1 MNSIRRIRGVA
12 TAALLL
18 LASTTVNAGSSAQ
31 SWLEN
36 YYQQPAPGRFESAVF
51 ELSRTGYFDQ
61 KGNVPLAIG
70 FLASVFAQHPDRAEA
85 WMSVSRVL
93 PVAHQRILAS
103 ALWYSNHTKG
113 TAHLRHLA
121 RNASTSVRQEIEGLI
136 ARGAPDLRAAE
147 VLSPESLNLQ
157 WGVFLATGET
167 QAIRNILAALG
178 SSTNDQL
185 AQDVRWSLAR
195 NAAQHERVL
204 AICRDELDRQPN
216 AVRETLRAVIA
227 DTERRQP
234 AS

>member
-1 MNSIRRIRGVA
+1 MNSFCRIRNAA

-18 LASTTVNAGSSAQ
+18 LASTASAASSTGQ

-36 YYQQPAPGRFESAVF
+36 YYQQPAPDRFESAVF
-51 ELSRTGYFDQ
+51 ELSRTGYFDEQ
-61 KGNVPLAIG
+61 GRVPLAIG

-103 ALWYSNHTKG
+103 ALWYSNHDKG
-113 TAHLRHLA
+113 AAHLRSLA
-121 RNASTSVRQEIEGLI
+121 RHASTPLRQEIEAMI
-136 ARGAPDLRAAE
+136 ARGQPDLRAAE
-147 VLSPESLNLQ
+147 VLSPESLSLQ

-167 QAIRNILAALG
+167 EPVRNILAALG
-178 SSTNDQL
+178 SSGNDQL

-204 AICRDELDRQPN
+204 AICRDELNRQPN